1 MKRDRSELA
10 SANKTSDLTVEGISY
25 PGFSDISPPLPQN
38 QDCQQQLNK
47 VIVENLHAIDK
58 TDFEKHQGD
67 LYDRLAEYF
76 VKTNFCEGNLKYSG
90 ENDLYLGL
98 SDIFAQTL
106 FIILCEGFPL
116 SAHVFTL
123 SMQQKVYEDVCNLI
137 IERQGYQPAFLA
149 WECWPLDNL
158 LPAIIKANRQQ
169 QKDSIEN
176 SSLYSRSMKYGRRS
190 GGKTSSG
197 RPKSSKNIGESI
209 FDMDDKVTK
218 SLNTLNT
225 SNLESS
231 FLEKTCIT
239 KKIPFHSAQK
249 SPLVLHYLNKRKAD
263 IENVRT
269 HITKVSYVPTEELR
283 KRDTIAKTVN
293 DSRNRNKQTLL
304 NLKKKEMKKIDN
316 ECQKIL
322 SKAAETK
329 SMSDKIVET
338 WIGKVNK
345 PISKTKDGK

>member
-1 MKRDRSELA
+1 
-10 SANKTSDLTVEGISY
+10 
-25 PGFSDISPPLPQN
+25 
-38 QDCQQQLNK
+38 
-47 VIVENLHAIDK
+47 
-58 TDFEKHQGD
+58 
-67 LYDRLAEYF
+67 
-76 VKTNFCEGNLKYSG
+76 
-90 ENDLYLGL
+90 
-98 SDIFAQTL
+98 
-106 FIILCEGFPL
+106 
-116 SAHVFTL
+116 
-123 SMQQKVYEDVCNLI
+123 
-137 IERQGYQPAFLA
+137 
-149 WECWPLDNL
+149 
-158 LPAIIKANRQQ
+158 
-169 QKDSIEN
+169 
-176 SSLYSRSMKYGRRS
+176 MKYGRRS

-293 DSRNRNKQTLL
+293 DSRNRSKKESQEYNKNLTAINKDKQNLL